1 QFYELSTQQLTVSAQ
16 DDRFKL
22 SAKLI
27 SQTST
32 STGKALC
39 CLVEGSRSEN
49 TNCDV
54 VHGFRGKLLQQQYV
68 LPMSRPFRR
77 AYRRLRIHNSILS
90 AECRAQ
96 PLRSNCCRR
105 VLLPH

>member
-1 QFYELSTQQLTVSAQ
+1 CQLATNLSKRVQAGLGFVIILRNDDNIIGQFYELSTQQLTVSAQ

-54 VHGFRGKLLQQQYV
+54 VHGSRGKLLQQQYV
-68 LPMSRPFRR
+68 LPMSRPF
-77 AYRRLRIHNSILS
+77 
-90 AECRAQ
+90 
-96 PLRSNCCRR
+96 
-105 VLLPH
+105 